1 MDEEPRRK
9 NDLVAKLYI
18 AFGVPSIILFMVILF
33 SFTRSCGI
41 PA

>member
-1 MDEEPRRK
+1 LDEEPRRR

-18 AFGVPSIILFMVILF
+18 AFGVPGIVLFMVILF

-41 PA
+41 AA